1 MYILLLIQSCII
13 SIITFVLT
21 KETLLTFLD
30 EKELYVRNY
39 SGRKVQTS
47 GGFLLLVS
55 ILPTS
60 IPFVFIYTTPIHIFY
75 VLMIITLTFSGLID
89 DILGDDTI
97 KGLKSHI
104 LTFFKGRFTTG
115 ILKALTDIILGIL
128 LSILRTHNIIYIIL
142 DMLVFILCINCINL
156 LDLRPGRAIKGF
168 VFFISIIT
176 LIAKFVNLH
185 YIIPIST
192 LLLIY
197 IKGEMDEKYM
207 LGDAG
212 ANLLGGILGF
222 YAVLV
227 LQPIHKIILFIFQ
240 SSLHLLAEIYSLSIL
255 IEQVPFLRYLDKMG
269 RMRREER

>member
-1 MYILLLIQSCII
+1 LYILILIQSCII

-104 LTFFKGRFTTG
+104 LTFF
-115 ILKALTDIILGIL
+115 
-128 LSILRTHNIIYIIL
+128 
-142 DMLVFILCINCINL
+142 
-156 LDLRPGRAIKGF
+156 
-168 VFFISIIT
+168 
-176 LIAKFVNLH
+176 
-185 YIIPIST
+185 
-192 LLLIY
+192 
-197 IKGEMDEKYM
+197 
-207 LGDAG
+207 
-212 ANLLGGILGF
+212 
-222 YAVLV
+222 
-227 LQPIHKIILFIFQ
+227 
-240 SSLHLLAEIYSLSIL
+240 
-255 IEQVPFLRYLDKMG
+255 
-269 RMRREER
+269 